1 MKRIFLY
8 GAMLV
13 LTFVIGVY
21 VNALVLRAAYHFI
34 PDYDSQPRVEAAPQP
49 EVFIECGRNRHLR
62 LKNKVPAARSEK
74 Y

>member
-34 PDYDSQPRVEAAPQP
+34 PDFDPQPVVVVARQP
-49 EVFIECGRNRHLR
+49 EVFIDCGRNRH
-62 LKNKVPAARSEK
+62 
-74 Y
+74 

>member
-34 PDYDSQPRVEAAPQP
+34 PDFDPQPVVVAHQP
-49 EVFIECGRNRHLR
+49 EVCIDCGRNRHLM
-62 LKNKVPAARSEK
+62 LKDTKPAVRSEK
-74 Y
+74 P